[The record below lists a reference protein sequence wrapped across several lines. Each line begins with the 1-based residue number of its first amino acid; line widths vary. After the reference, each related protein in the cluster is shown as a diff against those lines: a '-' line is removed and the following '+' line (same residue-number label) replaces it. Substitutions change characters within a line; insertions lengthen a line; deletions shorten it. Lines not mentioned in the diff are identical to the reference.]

1 MNKIR
6 QSIYTVCF
14 AIILGLI
21 CATLLTAAAEFTRPR
36 QEENKKAE
44 EIRNILS
51 ALKIPFETDASP
63 ASLIEIFERDV
74 TEQAVGQDEPLTIYA
89 YKPKG
94 SDGVKAVAVRFSGP
108 GLWAPI
114 KGFLAL
120 EPDYKTIRGIS
131 FYQQEET
138 PGLGGEIVT
147 QSFRDPFTGKQIIDE
162 QGQWGIDIIAG
173 GADAAG
179 VNEVAGI
186 TGATITCDKVE
197 EMINVIIEALASKR
211 DVYEQ

>member
-6 QSIYTVCF
+6 QSIYTICF
-14 AIILGLI
+14 AIILGLV
-21 CATLLTAAAEFTRPR
+21 CATLLTVAAEFTRPR

-51 ALKIPFETDASP
+51 ALKVPFDMETGP
-63 ASLIEIFERDV
+63 AGLIEIFERNV
-74 TEQAVGQDEPLTIYA
+74 TEQVAGQGEPLTIYA
-89 YKPKG
+89 YKPEG
-94 SDGVKAVAVRFSGP
+94 SDEVKAVAVRFAGP

-120 EPDYKTIRGIS
+120 EPDYKTIRGLS
-131 FYQQEET
+131 FYEQEET

-147 QSFRDPFTGKQIIDE
+147 QSFRDQFTGKQIADE
-162 QGQWGIDIIAG
+162 QGQWGIDIVAG
-173 GADAAG
+173 GTDATG
-179 VNEVAGI
+179 VHEIAGI

-211 DVYEQ
+211 DAYEQ

>member
-14 AIILGLI
+14 AIVLGLV
-21 CATLLTAAAEFTRPR
+21 CATLLTAAAEFTRPK

-51 ALKIPFETDASP
+51 ALKVPFEMEASP
-63 ASLIEIFERDV
+63 AGLIEIFERDV
-74 TEQAVGQDEPLTIYA
+74 TEQTVGTDEPLTIYA
-89 YKPKG
+89 YKPEG

-108 GLWAPI
+108 GLWASI

-120 EPDYKTIRGIS
+120 EPDYKTICGLS
-131 FYQQEET
+131 FYEQEET

-147 QSFRDPFTGKQIIDE
+147 PGFRDPFTGKQIIDE
-162 QGQWGIDIIAG
+162 QGQWGIDILAG
-173 GADAAG
+173 GADATG
-179 VNEVAGI
+179 VNEIAGI

-211 DVYEQ
+211 EAYEQ